1 MSTEAD
7 LRSQIERRLQEYY
20 TIMADH
26 PVDERD
32 MDPAIVEKHVGML
45 KVLETLEANNYQL
58 FDLHQQRHVYVSSR
72 LDLYLGL
79 GEGESVDS
87 RTLPEDMLAL
97 ADLGTKHLR
106 FAYSVP
112 VHKRFDYKLTME
124 FRVIGRDG
132 GIVRLVKNYI
142 PLELDRHGNYWL
154 VLCTLNISPDFS
166 HNMPLRSRL
175 VDVRTGETL
184 RIPDDS
190 TDERDQLPFSAR
202 EIEVLELLAQGL
214 SSKQIAPLLTLSVH
228 TVNTHRQNLM
238 RKTGLKNTAE
248 VIRFAMDRGVLL

>member
-1 MSTEAD
+1 MSTDSHFKE
-7 LRSQIERRLQEYY
+7 QIEHRLREYY
-20 TIMADH
+20 AIMADH

-32 MDPAIVEKHVGML
+32 MDPSIVEKHVRML

-58 FDLHQQRHVYVSSR
+58 FDLHQQQHVYVSSR
-72 LDLYLGL
+72 LDLYLDL
-79 GEGESVDS
+79 REGETLDT

-97 ADLGTKHLR
+97 AELGAKYLR

-112 VHKRFDYKLTME
+112 LHRRFDYKLTTE
-124 FRVIGRDG
+124 FRAVGRDG
-132 GIVRLVKNYI
+132 TIVRLVKNYV

-175 VDVRTGETL
+175 VDIRTGETMKL
-184 RIPDDS
+184 PE
-190 TDERDQLPFSAR
+190 ERDASGEQLPFSGR

-248 VIRFAMDRGVLL
+248 VIRYAMDRGVLL